1 MRQGKIQIEQMQGVV
16 ARLEKDIEANQENL
30 ALLTGTYDEEEAKYQ
45 AVKASLSRTEKEKDE
60 LTRLVAASEKRRE
73 DAQNENFER
82 MRELVTLRN
91 DLNAAHQDEEQLHR
105 RLAQMKEKMDLAEDE
120 VKSAAERLAN
130 GSTAL
135 TDAKTSRSVSRKRA
149 RLPKPVLMSLRLV
162 WKKPKRPWPL
172 RKGS

>member
-1 MRQGKIQIEQMQGVV
+1 MPK
-16 ARLEKDIEANQENL
+16 
-30 ALLTGTYDEEEAKYQ
+30 
-45 AVKASLSRTEKEKDE
+45 
-60 LTRLVAASEKRRE
+60 
-73 DAQNENFER
+73 NENFER

-91 DLNAAHQDEEQLHR
+91 DLNAAHQEEEQLHR

-135 TDAKTSRSVSRKRA
+135 QTQKTSRSVSRKRA

-162 WKKPKRPWPL
+162 LEEAKKGRG
-172 RKGS
+172 R

>member
-1 MRQGKIQIEQMQGVV
+1 M

-91 DLNAAHQDEEQLHR
+91 DLNAAHQEEEQLHR

-135 TDAKTSRSVSRKRA
+135 TDAKNQQERVKEKGTAAKA
-149 RLPKPVLMSLRLV
+149 RLDELAAR
-162 WKKPKRPWPL
+162 KKPKRPWPL

>member
-91 DLNAAHQDEEQLHR
+91 DLNAAHQEEEQLHR

-120 VKSAAERLAN
+120 VKVRQNAWQ
-130 GSTAL
+130 TAVQPL
-135 TDAKTSRSVSRKRA
+135 QTQ
-149 RLPKPVLMSLRLV
+149 KPAGACQG
-162 WKKPKRPWPL
+162 
-172 RKGS
+172 KGHGCQSPS

>member
-1 MRQGKIQIEQMQGVV
+1 MQGVV

-91 DLNAAHQDEEQLHR
+91 DLNAAHQEEEQLHR
-105 RLAQMKEKMDLAEDE
+105 RLAQMKEKWTLLKM
-120 VKSAAERLAN
+120 R
-130 GSTAL
+130 
-135 TDAKTSRSVSRKRA
+135 
-149 RLPKPVLMSLRLV
+149 
-162 WKKPKRPWPL
+162 
-172 RKGS
+172 